1 MSLAEAA
8 AGVNDAFTSIPII
21 DLSKDTTPEGRTAL
35 AHEIRD
41 ACMKVGFFYIQ
52 NHSIPQ
58 TCFDNI
64 LTAMQTYFSLPVE
77 TKMKLHHK
85 TVANFKGYSPPL
97 DANIDPANN
106 HKGDFHEGFEIG
118 WEELEAKAIDEKR
131 ANDGAMAG
139 SNVWPSD
146 DCPGFRDACL
156 EYYHA
161 VVSVGRALFPLFA
174 LALELPETYFSDM
187 TKNSAAIMRTLHYP
201 LQDGHPDVDDETP
214 GIGAHTDFE
223 CFTILWQQPDVQVLQ
238 VMNSEKRWIN
248 APPIKGTLVVNIGD
262 QLAMWTNDVF
272 KSTVHRA
279 MNKSGKERYS
289 IPLFFGTD
297 YHVNIEPIP
306 SCVSANRPAK
316 YSPVTAGDYVNKR
329 LKDMY
334 HTV

>member
-8 AGVNDAFTSIPII
+8 AGVNDAFTSIPIMT
-21 DLSKDTTPEGRTAL
+21 LPEGRTAL

-64 LTAMQTYFSLPVE
+64 FTAMQTYFSLPVE

-97 DANIDPANN
+97 DGNIDPANN

-131 ANDGAMAG
+131 ANDGAMTG

-156 EYYHA
+156 EY
-161 VVSVGRALFPLFA
+161 
-174 LALELPETYFSDM
+174 
-187 TKNSAAIMRTLHYP
+187 
-201 LQDGHPDVDDETP
+201 
-214 GIGAHTDFE
+214 
-223 CFTILWQQPDVQVLQ
+223 
-238 VMNSEKRWIN
+238 
-248 APPIKGTLVVNIGD
+248 
-262 QLAMWTNDVF
+262 
-272 KSTVHRA
+272 
-279 MNKSGKERYS
+279 
-289 IPLFFGTD
+289 
-297 YHVNIEPIP
+297 
-306 SCVSANRPAK
+306 
-316 YSPVTAGDYVNKR
+316 
-329 LKDMY
+329 
-334 HTV
+334 